1 MSSITKGKQV
11 VLDEVDAVA
20 GDINVLIN
28 NVDIIFVDVSFSFES
43 ADAFVEDRMGD
54 CLFLL
59 KGNEICP
66 QFDGD
71 EIDVNDGPKE
81 GEDDDGD
88 EEGDDRDKDNVSRF
102 SH

>member
-1 MSSITKGKQV
+1 M
-11 VLDEVDAVA
+11 
-20 GDINVLIN
+20 DIS
-28 NVDIIFVDVSFSFES
+28 VSLES